1 MSTETK
7 QDVSGMLKT
16 VLVCITS
23 GDAKINK
30 MAEQCILK
38 SINHN
43 AIHISTKN
51 FKSISGW
58 VEWAI
63 DKTTD
68 PKTTAAFRKQITVE
82 ADKLATFIT
91 TSDLTP
97 YEDEPQE
104 EAEVEAAPTNRMKSN
119 GVFVPPTP
127 LTKDQVLKDPMRFMS
142 APHDV
147 VNDFREEAAKQQYD
161 DMVSDVNNLTARVKT
176 LESAVSTAS
185 TVEMGEFNPP
195 VPEVDH
201 DFIVSKEHK
210 KLWKAVNNAANI
222 RGMSCVLAQGDP
234 SSGKS
239 KAAEQFAAGTN
250 RKFFSINCSTVREAV
265 QWFGNWQ
272 ARDGKTFFEP
282 SAFVKAISMGGVT
295 IRLEELNRL
304 DPAIQNPLLELL
316 QDRRTYIEG
325 IGEVRI
331 GLDTVFIATANIGTQ
346 YQGTFRMCESLLS
359 RFKIRAIFQPLTEA
373 NMTKVLVSRT
383 GVDQDFAKNLSK
395 VVKQVQSK
403 SGIVGTGS
411 YDKPITYRQAEEC
424 CFLWPEL
431 GKDAIEHTILNHF
444 DADGPES
451 DRSKALTLFAGV
463 SLM

>member
-16 VLVCITS
+16 VLACITS

-38 SINHN
+38 SINRN
-43 AIHISTKN
+43 ATST
-51 FKSISGW
+51 FKTISGW

-63 DKTTD
+63 NKSIDAD
-68 PKTTAAFRKQITVE
+68 IPASLYEEITVQ

-104 EAEVEAAPTNRMKSN
+104 EAEVAPTNRMKSN
-119 GVFVPPTP
+119 GVFVPPVP

-176 LESAVSTAS
+176 LESAMSTAS

-195 VPEVDH
+195 VPEVDR

-239 KAAEQFAAGTN
+239 KAAEQFAAATN
-250 RKFFSINCSTVREAV
+250 RKFFSINCSTVREAE
-265 QWFGNWQ
+265 QWFVTMQ
-272 ARDGKTFFEP
+272 ERDGKTFFEP
-282 SAFVKAISMGGVT
+282 SAFVKAISMGGVVV
-295 IRLEELNRL
+295 RLEELNRL
-304 DPAIQNPLLELL
+304 DPIIQNPLLELL
-316 QDRRTYIEG
+316 QDRRTYIDQL
-325 IGEVRI
+325 GEVRI

>member
-16 VLVCITS
+16 VLACITS

-43 AIHISTKN
+43 TTST
-51 FKSISGW
+51 FKTISGW

-63 DKTTD
+63 DKSID
-68 PKTTAAFRKQITVE
+68 
-82 ADKLATFIT
+82 ADISVSMSKEISEQANKLATFIT

-104 EAEVEAAPTNRMKSN
+104 EEEAEVAPANRMKSN
-119 GVFVPPTP
+119 GVFVPPVP

-147 VNDFREEAAKQQYD
+147 VNDFREEAAKQQYN

-185 TVEMGEFNPP
+185 TVEMGEFSPP
-195 VPEVDH
+195 VPEVDR

-210 KLWKAVNNAANI
+210 KLWKAVNNAASI

-239 KAAEQFAAGTN
+239 KAAEQFAAATN
-250 RKFFSINCSTVREAV
+250 RKFFSINCSTVREAQ
-265 QWFGNWQ
+265 QWFGTMQ
-272 ARDGKTFFEP
+272 ARDGKTFFEH
-282 SAFVKAISMGGVT
+282 SAFVKAISMGGVVV
-295 IRLEELNRL
+295 RLEELNRL
-304 DPAIQNPLLELL
+304 DPSIQNPLLELL
-316 QDRRTYIEG
+316 QDRRTHIDQL
-325 IGEVRI
+325 GEVRI
-331 GLDTVFIATANIGTQ
+331 GIDTVFIATANIGTQ

-383 GVDQDFAKNLSK
+383 GVDQDFAKNLSR

-403 SGIVGTGS
+403 CGVVGTGS

-424 CFLWPEL
+424 CYLWPEL